1 MAEGEQMMDLFEF
14 LFVGVVALLLGTLI
28 GKLQGDQ
35 ATLRDC
41 ATRGEAK
48 MASGGVIDCAVRK
61 ENK

>member
-1 MAEGEQMMDLFEF
+1 MMDLFEF

-41 ATRGEAK
+41 ATKGEAK
-48 MASGGVIDCAVRK
+48 MASGGIIECTVKK
-61 ENK
+61 EHK